1 MNIYRRMPIVL
12 VLCGLLLA
20 TAELR
25 AAPDDREPPPEP
37 EAAQQG
43 QFADENFDQ
52 WVFQGFGNAEAGR
65 KRITTGL
72 TLQVD
77 EVDRVCGLTDDQKQK
92 LKLAGGGDSQ
102 RFFAEVEEVRK
113 KFLAN
118 KNDQNA
124 FGNIWQDI
132 QPLQT
137 KLAGGLFGDRSLFAK
152 TLRRALSNEQIAK
165 YDAVREER
173 RQFRYRAS
181 IEAAVASL
189 ENSIALRDEQREI
202 ITKLLLER
210 SQPPDAFGQNEFQ
223 FVLYRLS
230 RLSMTKEESR
240 LDERQWKALQ
250 QQLQGYR
257 NMKQFLVQQGM
268 LAKEGDE

>member
-1 MNIYRRMPIVL
+1 MKILHRIPVAL
-12 VLCGLLLA
+12 VLCELLLVPA
-20 TAELR
+20 GLR
-25 AAPDDREPPPEP
+25 AAPDDREPPAEP

-52 WVFQGFGNAEAGR
+52 WVFQGFGTAEAGR

-77 EVDRVCGLTDDQKQK
+77 EVDRVCGLSEDQKQK

-102 RFFAEVEEVRK
+102 RFFADVEEVRK

-152 TLRRALSNEQIAK
+152 TLRRTLSAEQIAK
-165 YDAVREER
+165 YDVVREER
-173 RQFRYRAS
+173 RRFRYRAS
-181 IEAAVASL
+181 IECAMVSL
-189 ENSIALRDEQREI
+189 ENTIALCDEQRQL

-223 FVLYRLS
+223 FVMYRLS
-230 RLSMTKEESR
+230 RLSMTQEETR